1 MRISGDHSFGEA
13 EITGTSAYA
22 NQEWLAL
29 LAIAG
34 ALVGIVVAYLVYQA
48 RKVEPFE
55 PQLLADGWRYDST
68 ISAFMGGPGRKAFE
82 AIAWIDAKV
91 VDGAVNGVARLTAA
105 TAGEVRRAQTGNVR
119 NYAGILGV
127 GIVLLLA
134 WFVIGR
140 GVW

>member
-1 MRISGDHSFGEA
+1 HGAHGEFKPHESPPIMLFPLVVLAALSIAGGITQLPNFFFIPDPWQHKLEDFLHPIVEFGEA

-55 PQLLADGWRYDST
+55 
-68 ISAFMGGPGRKAFE
+68 
-82 AIAWIDAKV
+82 
-91 VDGAVNGVARLTAA
+91 
-105 TAGEVRRAQTGNVR
+105 
-119 NYAGILGV
+119 
-127 GIVLLLA
+127 
-134 WFVIGR
+134 
-140 GVW
+140 